1 MQEEGRQFL
10 SDGFVSFLWTVST
23 FFGDV
28 QFFSASFDYVED
40 YLPGLSGPWT
50 YSKSRQTRFDYRLS
64 LGSAICSFD
73 HRFSDLLGFGISV
86 FGFLLLDFP
95 FFLLYCLGT
104 CFGF

>member
-10 SDGFVSFLWTVST
+10 SDGFEVFSGLRVNFLRGCSI
-23 FFGDV
+23 
-28 QFFSASFDYVED
+28 FSVSFDYVED

-50 YSKSRQTRFDYRLS
+50 YSKSQQTRFGYRLS

-73 HRFSDLLGFGISV
+73 HRFSDLGFR
-86 FGFLLLDFP
+86 FLFLVLAVGLS
-95 FFLLYCLGT
+95 FFYSCLGT